1 MNQLKAIRVSRG
13 FTQTQIAEKVGITL
27 RSYQRYEA
35 GERTP
40 DVYIGQQIAK
50 AVGSTVDKIFVIQP
64 VT

>member
-1 MNQLKAIRVSRG
+1 MNQLKAIRVSKG

-50 AVGSTVDKIFVIQP
+50 AVGSTVDKIFVPQTVI
-64 VT
+64 